1 MSCVD
6 EETDDDRIGRFS
18 WSLACL
24 QDLENA
30 NESADQSVVV
40 KPVEEE
46 DDSEK
51 ETRREL
57 INPSSTTVS
66 NE

>member
-6 EETDDDRIGRFS
+6 EETDEDRITGRFS

-24 QDLENA
+24 QDLENG
-30 NESADQSVVV
+30 NESADQSSV
-40 KPVEEE
+40 KPVEE

-57 INPSSTTVS
+57 INPSSTVVS